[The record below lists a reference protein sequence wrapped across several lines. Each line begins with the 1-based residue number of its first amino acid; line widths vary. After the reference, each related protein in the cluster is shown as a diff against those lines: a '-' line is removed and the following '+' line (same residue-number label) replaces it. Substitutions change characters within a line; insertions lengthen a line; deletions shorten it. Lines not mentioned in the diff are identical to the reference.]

1 MVVLDRRRQSAVPR
15 ETTSRLPSTF
25 PVVSSSPGPTHT
37 SDGSERSQT
46 SSIPGVR
53 LHTLVHAPRQHPRRI
68 MGGVGGGGSQMTAL
82 EHFLNISVNSGT
94 VNYKIN

>member
-1 MVVLDRRRQSAVPR
+1 MVVLDRRRQSSVPR
-15 ETTSRLPSTF
+15 ETTTRLPSTF

-53 LHTLVHAPRQHPRRI
+53 LHALVHAPRQHPRRG
-68 MGGVGGGGSQMTAL
+68 MGGASQMASL
-82 EHFLNISVNSGT
+82 DILVLNISVNSGT